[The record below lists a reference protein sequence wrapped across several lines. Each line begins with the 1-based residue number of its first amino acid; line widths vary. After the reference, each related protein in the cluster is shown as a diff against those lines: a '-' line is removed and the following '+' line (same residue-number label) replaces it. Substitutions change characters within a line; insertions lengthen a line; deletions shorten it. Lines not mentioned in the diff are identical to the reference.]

1 MIKFYTV
8 SFYANSFPAL
18 YEWTLLYFIFC
29 GSMGWD
35 GMSFIV
41 FYVMWC
47 VMSYASSFIVMAWML
62 VIWFWFFTGIVCIV
76 RMDGRMDTCGGC
88 ENIRI
93 YKFHV
98 LCDVMCDVLCVVFY
112 CNGMNVSDLILI
124 LHRHCVYC
132 ANGWMDGY
140 MRRMWKYPY
149 L

>member
-76 RMDGRMDTCGGC
+76 RMDGWMDTCGGC

-93 YKFHV
+93 YKFHIIAKCYDICRYGHYQSITHFISYHTML
-98 LCDVMCDVLCVVFY
+98 LC
-112 CNGMNVSDLILI
+112 SDAQSRNRKSEVGVCITL
-124 LHRHCVYC
+124 
-132 ANGWMDGY
+132 
-140 MRRMWKYPY
+140 
-149 L
+149 